1 MPNEAGEI
9 DPSDEAVAKKVQT
22 WLVIQCRVIIEDW
35 LENPAMGREII
46 YNVAK
51 ESLLENIWYYMGG
64 VSFGHIK
71 RIFIS
76 TREILEPP

>member
-9 DPSDEAVAKKVQT
+9 DPSDEAVAVKVQT

-51 ESLLENIWYYMGG
+51 
-64 VSFGHIK
+64 
-71 RIFIS
+71 
-76 TREILEPP
+76 